1 MRPPRVRMVI
11 HFKNVRP
18 KQTQSHH
25 QRTPQER
32 TTTASSARMTECK
45 FPQTS
50 PPTQSA
56 WISISSRS
64 STINHN
70 FTFFSLTPNLFH
82 TEVTEILLCFLSPL
96 LSLPPLAFG
105 WSTLL
110 LFARLGHTEFQ
121 SQILGIVPRQQTSL
135 MSSFKRC
142 VFIIIGYHYDMNRE
156 QQCEYTIHIV
166 VFVGQSL
173 SHSIHLCPYYWLFI
187 VGYRAARAKS
197 RSSINFASLM
207 AAFTNSSGRLK
218 PCRSSSWQKR
228 FAERHCFRCKMQK
241 RTLDDFIYIYK
252 GWWWSEN
259 HDHHHQ
265 DNDDHRQCGFGFW
278 MIGFDSNTIT
288 LRTPARCL

>member
-1 MRPPRVRMVI
+1 MVI
-11 HFKNVRP
+11 HLKND
-18 KQTQSHH
+18 
-25 QRTPQER
+25 
-32 TTTASSARMTECK
+32 M
-45 FPQTS
+45 PQTNPIA
-50 PPTQSA
+50 PPADTPGKNSCCEFGPHDPMQVPPNLSTNP
-56 WISISSRS
+56 ISMNFHFIKIIKI
-64 STINHN
+64 INHVS
-70 FTFFSLTPNLFH
+70 TLFSLTPNLFH

-142 VFIIIGYHYDMNRE
+142 VFIIMGYHYDMNRE
-156 QQCEYTIHIV
+156 QQCEYTIHLV

-173 SHSIHLCPYYWLFI
+173 SHIVFIYAPTTGFFI

-218 PCRSSSWQKR
+218 PCRSSS
-228 FAERHCFRCKMQK
+228 
-241 RTLDDFIYIYK
+241 
-252 GWWWSEN
+252 
-259 HDHHHQ
+259 
-265 DNDDHRQCGFGFW
+265 
-278 MIGFDSNTIT
+278 
-288 LRTPARCL
+288 